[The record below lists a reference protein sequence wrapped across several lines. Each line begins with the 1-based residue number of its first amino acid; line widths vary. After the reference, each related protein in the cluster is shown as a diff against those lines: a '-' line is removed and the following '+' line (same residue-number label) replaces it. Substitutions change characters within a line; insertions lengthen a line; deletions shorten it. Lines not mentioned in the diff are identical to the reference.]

1 MLQHFSL
8 ETRQLFLCNLL
19 LAVCCAFYLLWWLL
33 AFQPVNPIKGM
44 KTGWLLIPAFAA
56 GIAAAVFAARGL
68 GTAVDNPGLIPSGWV
83 LWGGIAAY
91 VLLLIVT
98 RFLLHRPVTTELFL
112 IVGWAVLALS
122 ETSALFGCGA
132 LGRGAAMAFS
142 ALIAGG
148 AVVSLVCYVL
158 YYKLPAKAGF
168 IDGIVPLATAALIM
182 AGMDFT
188 LLGGAWI
195 GTRTLHCIY

>member
-8 ETRQLFLCNLL
+8 ETKQLFFCNLL
-19 LAVCCAFYLLWWLL
+19 LVICCAFYLQWWLL
-33 AFQPVNPIKGM
+33 AFRPVNPIKGM

-56 GIAAAVFAARGL
+56 GIVAAVFAARGL
-68 GTAVDNPGLIPSGWV
+68 GTAADKPGLIPSGWV

-98 RFLLHRPVTTELFL
+98 RFLLHRPVTAELFL
-112 IVGWAVLALS
+112 IVGWAMLALS

-132 LGRGAAMAFS
+132 LGRGAAMVFS
-142 ALIAGG
+142 ALIAVG
-148 AVVSLVCYVL
+148 AVASLGCYVL

-168 IDGIVPLATAALIM
+168 IDGIVPLATAVLIM
-182 AGMDFT
+182 TGMDLT
-188 LLGGAWI
+188 LLVA
-195 GTRTLHCIY
+195 LE